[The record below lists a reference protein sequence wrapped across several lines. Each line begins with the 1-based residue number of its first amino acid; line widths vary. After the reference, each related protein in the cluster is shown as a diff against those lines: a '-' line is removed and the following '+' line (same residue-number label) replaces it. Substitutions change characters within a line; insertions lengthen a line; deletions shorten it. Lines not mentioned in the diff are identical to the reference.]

1 MMVWSNDDGWY
12 HDVYAVMKGKGK
24 QQKKGKFKPSAN
36 VYGMDLWSLEMV
48 SDDFSTSHD
57 DAGFHMFPMELFS
70 TNENAST
77 QRSIPPGHGMLDCG
91 ATASAGPEAS
101 AKKLISF
108 LLHYDPNLQVSFN
121 YQKRPYFR
129 YGSGKWG
136 RAMYHAVIHPSW
148 DSSRCFELYVL
159 DNPAEYGQDW
169 FTDDLLV
176 PILVGMDYLQ
186 KTGLILDFTDGHA
199 VNGHDVN
206 PEPYTIEKNVK
217 GHFMVNIAHYLFGN
231 LSATEA
237 GNPAEFAAKS
247 LEQAWT
253 PGYEETWG
261 DDWFELT
268 MLSTAE
274 GSSHDHMGSQ
284 HDRRDLFNG
293 FLQRRLRLNHGVV
306 SPATESQVQ
315 QPSSSTA
322 LTSNG
327 PEVGISSTG
336 LLSRDRCGSDGLSKS
351 PHLLA
356 MFRRSQELRAQ
367 VQRLCSMVPVRDLW
381 SEGLLRS
388 AGILPRQACDSGG
401 PQGCGDGHEA
411 ARDGSSSPHSDA
423 RQGPGR
429 DHDPDPCQRSA
440 VGSPAPEV
448 AASSGTS
455 EGPEARVWGDLQQA
469 DQQAFH
475 EQQCHPISS
484 NGCVALPECGRE
496 DQVATD
502 CREPPSGGGEDEGGS
517 GAGAGASSE
526 PHLGMNDAEPSALQS
541 PTLIE
546 DVTKMG
552 NLSMAYETV
561 DAEMSAEHYGNVEL
575 LESAQGLAAEIE
587 FMMCPEDEKPQQNFK
602 NPAKK
607 SSKTLKNKRKRLILT
622 CTMQPLRLQGLPVLR
637 GIATLEISDKVSQ
650 GRSSRPLWLSWA

>member
-1 MMVWSNDDGWY
+1 
-12 HDVYAVMKGKGK
+12 
-24 QQKKGKFKPSAN
+24 
-36 VYGMDLWSLEMV
+36 MDLWSLEMV

-186 KTGLILDFTDGHA
+186 KTGLILDFTDGHG

-206 PEPYTIEKNVK
+206 PEPYTMEKNVK

-237 GNPAEFAAKS
+237 GNPAAFAAKS

-336 LLSRDRCGSDGLSKS
+336 LLSRDRCGSEGLSKS

-381 SEGLLRS
+381 S
-388 AGILPRQACDSGG
+388 
-401 PQGCGDGHEA
+401 
-411 ARDGSSSPHSDA
+411 
-423 RQGPGR
+423 
-429 DHDPDPCQRSA
+429 
-440 VGSPAPEV
+440 
-448 AASSGTS
+448 
-455 EGPEARVWGDLQQA
+455 
-469 DQQAFH
+469 
-475 EQQCHPISS
+475 
-484 NGCVALPECGRE
+484 
-496 DQVATD
+496 
-502 CREPPSGGGEDEGGS
+502 
-517 GAGAGASSE
+517 
-526 PHLGMNDAEPSALQS
+526 
-541 PTLIE
+541 
-546 DVTKMG
+546 
-552 NLSMAYETV
+552 
-561 DAEMSAEHYGNVEL
+561 
-575 LESAQGLAAEIE
+575 
-587 FMMCPEDEKPQQNFK
+587 
-602 NPAKK
+602 
-607 SSKTLKNKRKRLILT
+607 
-622 CTMQPLRLQGLPVLR
+622 
-637 GIATLEISDKVSQ
+637 
-650 GRSSRPLWLSWA
+650 